1 MGLNISWGLLKYN
14 NMNDKKKKN
23 GGKGTAVGNA
33 LRFLV
38 KQGKTISPKILEV
51 AGNIT
56 GIDSLKELG
65 GLISGDKEIT
75 QIDKDLLI
83 KELELDMQLE
93 QEITKRWIADANSDS
108 WMSKN
113 IRPMTLAFLLICMFI
128 FIMLDS
134 SLDGFKIATE
144 WIDLLKGLLMSAVGG
159 YFIIRGG
166 EKMVNKFKS

>member
-1 MGLNISWGLLKYN
+1 
-14 NMNDKKKKN
+14 MNDKKKKN

-38 KQGKTISPKILEV
+38 KQGKTISPKILDI

-56 GIDSLKELG
+56 GIGSLNELSD
-65 GLISGDKEIT
+65 LISGDEKIA
-75 QIDKDLLI
+75 QVDKDLLI

-93 QEITKRWIADANSDS
+93 QEITKRWVADSMSDS
-108 WMSKN
+108 WLSKN

-134 SLDGFKIATE
+134 SLEGFKMASE
-144 WIDLLKGLLMSAVGG
+144 WIDLLKGLLMTAVGG
-159 YFIIRGG
+159 YFVIRGG
-166 EKMVNKFKS
+166 EKIMNKFKS